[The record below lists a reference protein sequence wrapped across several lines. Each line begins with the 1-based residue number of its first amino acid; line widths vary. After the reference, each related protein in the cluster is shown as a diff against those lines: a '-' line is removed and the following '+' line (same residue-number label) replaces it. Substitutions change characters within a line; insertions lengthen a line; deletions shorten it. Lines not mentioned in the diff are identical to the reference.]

1 MVETLAYPICI
12 AFIRSGRAAEGDET
26 TGIPKRALPVGEVR
40 ERLKLRAV
48 AISRVRCAL
57 SARPRASSLPI
68 SLRRFA
74 RQIPPGVYFPYTPR
88 GTDG

>member
-48 AISRVRCAL
+48 PSLACG
-57 SARPRASSLPI
+57 AR
-68 SLRRFA
+68 
-74 RQIPPGVYFPYTPR
+74 
-88 GTDG
+88 